1 MNHGFRNRAFSCA
14 ALVLLLSPLPS
25 FASDE
30 DAPSAMAPT
39 TATVDTVAPA
49 PSVDSQSRYG
59 GFDSDNLFFGGGVG
73 LAFGDVT
80 YIELAP
86 LLGYRVAPQ
95 ASVGA
100 SLIYRYRNDDR
111 YRESFSTSDYGG
123 SVFGR
128 YHVYQPLFLHA
139 EIEYLSYEY
148 VRFDFSTERDNFTSY
163 FLGAGVDFPI
173 GPRTSM
179 FLLGMYNFA
188 YDSGEPS
195 PYDSPWVIRFGVGV
209 GF

>member
-1 MNHGFRNRAFSCA
+1 MHHDRRSRVARLA
-14 ALVLLLSPLPS
+14 VLVLLLSPLTS

-39 TATVDTVAPA
+39 TASVDTLAPA
-49 PSVDSQSRYG
+49 PKVDPQSRYG

-111 YRESFSTSDYGG
+111 YPESFSTSDYGG

-139 EIEYLSYEY
+139 ELEYLSYEY
-148 VRFDFSTERDNFTSY
+148 VRLDFSTERDNFTSY
-163 FLGAGVDFPI
+163 FLGAGVDFPM

-188 YDSGEPS
+188 YESGEPS

>member
-1 MNHGFRNRAFSCA
+1 MARLAV
-14 ALVLLLSPLPS
+14 LVLLLSPLPS
-25 FASDE
+25 FASEE
-30 DAPSAMAPT
+30 DTPTAMATT
-39 TATVDTVAPA
+39 TATVDTLAPA
-49 PSVDSQSRYG
+49 PEVDAQSRYK
-59 GFDSDNLFFGGGVG
+59 GFDSDNLFFGGGIG

-123 SVFGR
+123 SLFGR
-128 YHVYQPLFLHA
+128 YHVYQPLFVHA

-148 VRFDFSTERDNFTSY
+148 VRLDFSTERDNFTSY

-173 GPRTSM
+173 GPRSSM
-179 FLLGMYNFA
+179 FLLGLYNFA

>member
-1 MNHGFRNRAFSCA
+1 MKYDSWSRAGLLA
-14 ALVLLLSPLPS
+14 VLVFPVAPLPS
-25 FASDE
+25 FASDQG
-30 DAPSAMAPT
+30 APSAMAPT
-39 TATVDTVAPA
+39 TATVDTMAPA
-49 PSVDSQSRYG
+49 PEVDTRSRDK

-86 LLGYRVAPQ
+86 LLGYRIAPQ

-128 YHVYQPLFLHA
+128 YHIVNPLFLHA

-148 VRFDFSTERDNFTSY
+148 VRLDFSTERDNFTSY
-163 FLGAGVDFPI
+163 FVGAGVDFPM

-179 FLLGMYNFA
+179 FLLGLYNLA

>member
-1 MNHGFRNRAFSCA
+1 M
-14 ALVLLLSPLPS
+14 LLSPLPAL
-25 FASDE
+25 ASDQG
-30 DAPSAMAPT
+30 APTAMAPT
-39 TATVDTVAPA
+39 TAEVDTVTPA
-49 PSVDSQSRYG
+49 PEVASQSRNK

-73 LAFGDVT
+73 VAFGDVT
-80 YIELAP
+80 YFELAP

-123 SVFGR
+123 SLFGR

-163 FLGAGVDFPI
+163 FLGAGVDFPM
-173 GPRTSM
+173 GHRTSM
-179 FLLGMYNFA
+179 FLLGLYNLA